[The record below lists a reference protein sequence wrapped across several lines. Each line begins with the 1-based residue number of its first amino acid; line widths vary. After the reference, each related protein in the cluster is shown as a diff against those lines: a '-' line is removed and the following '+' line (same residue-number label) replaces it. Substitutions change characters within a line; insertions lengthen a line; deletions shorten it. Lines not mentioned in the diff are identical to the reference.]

1 MYLKWTL
8 PKKSGG
14 VRIISAPSPSL
25 KIVQRRILEK
35 LLDPLGF
42 HACAYGFAKG
52 RSIKD
57 NALAHVGNPIV
68 ANVDISNCFP
78 SVRWPLV
85 LGVMRRDLGSHLS
98 SSAIST
104 LVDICTAEG
113 GLPIGAPTSPS
124 LLNRVLLISDKIL
137 EKESKKRS
145 CNYSRY
151 ADDLTFSGEH
161 SAIEMIG
168 VSKGVLGRIGLSLDP
183 KKTNIFRKGRRQAVT
198 GLVVNQQVSVPR
210 RIRRR
215 LRAAV
220 HSAENGNQVTWQ
232 GTEQSLNSLQGRLSF
247 LAMIH
252 FNEGQALK
260 TRLKAINSEKE
271 LNKRPPNKGVK
282 K

>member
-1 MYLKWTL
+1 
-8 PKKSGG
+8 
-14 VRIISAPSPSL
+14 
-25 KIVQRRILEK
+25 
-35 LLDPLGF
+35 
-42 HACAYGFAKG
+42 
-52 RSIKD
+52 
-57 NALAHVGNPIV
+57 
-68 ANVDISNCFP
+68 
-78 SVRWPLV
+78 
-85 LGVMRRDLGSHLS
+85 
-98 SSAIST
+98 
-104 LVDICTAEG
+104 
-113 GLPIGAPTSPS
+113 
-124 LLNRVLLISDKIL
+124 
-137 EKESKKRS
+137 
-145 CNYSRY
+145 
-151 ADDLTFSGEH
+151 
-161 SAIEMIG
+161 MIG